1 MSNIKYMLDYKLL
14 CVYLLL
20 IETTKRDEM
29 DKLIKKAMVD
39 SGTKNATEL
48 SKISGVSYQTVNNAL
63 HGKDVKLI
71 SIHKMFDAMGFQ
83 LKYVAK

>member
-1 MSNIKYMLDYKLL
+1 
-14 CVYLLL
+14 
-20 IETTKRDEM
+20 
-29 DKLIKKAMVD
+29 MVD

-71 SIHKMFDAMGFQ
+71 SIHQMFDAMGFQ

>member
-20 IETTKRDEM
+20 IETAKRDKM

-39 SGTKNATEL
+39 SDIKNATEL
-48 SKISGVSYQTVNNAL
+48 SKISGVNYQTVNNAL
-63 HGKDVKLI
+63 HGKDVKLV
-71 SIHKMFDAMGFQ
+71 SIHKMFDAMGFK
-83 LKYVAK
+83 LRYVAK

>member
-1 MSNIKYMLDYKLL
+1 MLDYKLL
-14 CVYLLL
+14 CVYIFL

>member
-1 MSNIKYMLDYKLL
+1 MLDYKLL

>member
-14 CVYLLL
+14 CVYIFL

>member
-1 MSNIKYMLDYKLL
+1 MLDCKIL
-14 CVYLLL
+14 CVYLLC
-20 IETTKRDEM
+20 IETKKRFKM

-48 SKISGVSYQTVNNAL
+48 SKISGVSYQSVNNAL
-63 HGKDVKLI
+63 HGKDVKLV
-71 SIHKMFDAMGFQ
+71 SIHKMFDAMGFK